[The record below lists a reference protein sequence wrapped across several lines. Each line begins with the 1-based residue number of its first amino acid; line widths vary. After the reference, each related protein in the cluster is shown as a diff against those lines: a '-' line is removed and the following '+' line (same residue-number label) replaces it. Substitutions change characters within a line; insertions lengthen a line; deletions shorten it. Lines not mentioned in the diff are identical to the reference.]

1 MSRHTVSRWHLAC
14 ILPTVSSMMLGTGRW
29 AYRSGITLNH
39 AAHHLTEPQLKE
51 ERLAEDRMVRAEGYV
66 TPPMAPLSP
75 AQLKLLG

>member
-1 MSRHTVSRWHLAC
+1 
-14 ILPTVSSMMLGTGRW
+14 MLGTGRW

-75 AQLKLLG
+75 AQLKLLQS